1 MKEKLAKIRDLIQEH
16 PDPTSG
22 MQAVVTCLFSTFLRY
37 SWVGIYLV
45 KDRRLVLELWA
56 GPQATK
62 HSEIDI
68 GTGICGLAARTK
80 ETVVVDEVDDHEEY
94 LACFPETRSEIVV
107 PLMRGDS
114 CVGEIDIDSEIP
126 SAFGLDDQAFLEEV
140 ARMLVETY
148 LSN

>member
-1 MKEKLAKIRDLIQEH
+1 
-16 PDPTSG
+16 
-22 MQAVVTCLFSTFLRY
+22 MQAVVSYLFSTFPRY

-45 KDRRLVLELWA
+45 KDRRLVLGPWA
-56 GPQATK
+56 SPQATE

-80 ETVVVDEVDDHEEY
+80 ETVVVDKVDDHEEY
-94 LACFPETRSEIVV
+94 LACFPETKSEIVV
-107 PLMRGDS
+107 PMTRGDS

-140 ARMLVETY
+140 ARMLVEAY